1 MPDLRQRNRNIV
13 KLIILVVLVASIPLA
28 VWWNSHRG
36 VTVSPDIFKVGDLA
50 HIDKVVLQSPADT
63 VTLSYNGT
71 AWQVNDRYKAGDDMI
86 NVLFATLDQ
95 AVSKQSIGSHAGDS
109 IAAMLSGKG
118 VLVKLWKGDQLVRQF
133 YAGGSQREMQAYFM
147 DPTDHVPYLVTIPGY
162 RVYVSAIFEQ
172 PTVMWRSRRVF
183 DMNWRNFQK
192 MSAHFPDHPSDD
204 FEIHM
209 QSNEALV
216 AGGENKTDTAKTNDY
231 LDKVS
236 LLYVDHYLVP
246 SPDVSSAKALLKIAV
261 FDVSNEEHDMTVWDL
276 PGRLDRVVSFDEGA
290 WGSLPSTAVEPLLKG
305 KNSFY

>member
-1 MPDLRQRNRNIV
+1 MV
-13 KLIILVVLVASIPLA
+13 LIVLVACIPFA
-28 VWWNSHRG
+28 SWWTSNRS
-36 VTVSPDIFKVGDLA
+36 VTVSPDIFKVTDLA

-63 VTLSYNGT
+63 VTLSYNGA
-71 AWQVNDRYKAGDDMI
+71 AWQVNDKYKAGDDMI

-95 AVSKQSIGSHAGDS
+95 AASKQPIGSHAGDS
-109 IAAMLSGKG
+109 IAKMLSGHG

-133 YAGGSQREMQAYFM
+133 YAGGSQRAMKAYFM
-147 DPTDHVPYLVTIPGY
+147 DPKEGVPYLVSIPGY
-162 RVYVSAIFEQ
+162 HVYVSAIFEQ

-192 MSAHFPDHPSDD
+192 MTAHFPDHPSDD

-216 AGGENKTDTAKTNDY
+216 AGAEARTDTAKTNDY

-246 SPDVSSAKALLKIAV
+246 APDIATGKVVVKIAV
-261 FDVSNEEHDMTVWDL
+261 FDVSNHVYDFTVWDL
-276 PGRLDRVVSFDEGA
+276 PGRTDRVVSFNDDA
-290 WGSLPSTAVEPLLKG
+290 WGSLPAADVEPLIKG
-305 KNSFY
+305 KNSFF